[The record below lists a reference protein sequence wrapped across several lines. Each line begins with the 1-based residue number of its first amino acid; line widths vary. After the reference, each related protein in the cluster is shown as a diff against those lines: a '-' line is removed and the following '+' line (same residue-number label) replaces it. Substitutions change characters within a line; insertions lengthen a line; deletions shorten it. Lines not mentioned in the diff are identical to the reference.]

1 MTLATPVSSR
11 PAVYPE
17 SPRRVLLVD
26 STKELRLHLG
36 GLLRPAGY
44 ELMAVDSVLAARVAL
59 ARARPLLVLVDW
71 RALSLEG
78 GPGCALLHNRASLLE
93 VPLMLVAGP
102 GTPAEL
108 LEQGMRSGV
117 EDCVLAPVR
126 GAELLAR
133 LSALREADRRGASR
147 PAEHRAPR
155 TVLVVG
161 EEPGLKGGLG
171 GLLEACGHHLVYAA
185 TRERALALAR
195 GHGGP
200 FHLLLVRTTLT
211 SSEEMLRVEHLRT
224 QAHLERV
231 PTVVVTSGVAA
242 EVQAFG
248 QLWLSERTLVP
259 RQLLARVNSLLQRN
273 ATALLVE
280 ERVPFVCP
288 VEYREA
294 GCLAW
299 SSCLSSELSPGAL
312 FLRTLVPA
320 RPRAA
325 LELRLHLP
333 TTGEVLEGT
342 GLVAWANPFAPRR
355 TTSYP
360 LGMGVIFLG
369 MSPRRLMQL
378 RELCRSET
386 P

>member
-11 PAVYPE
+11 PTVYPE
-17 SPRRVLLVD
+17 GSRRVLLVD

-36 GLLRPAGY
+36 GLVRSAGY
-44 ELMAVDSVLAARVAL
+44 ELMVVDSVLAARVAL

-71 RALSLEG
+71 RALSLDG
-78 GPGCALLHNRASLLE
+78 GPGCALLRTRAGMME
-93 VPLMLVAGP
+93 VPLLLVAGP

-126 GAELLAR
+126 GAELLSR
-133 LSALREADRRGASR
+133 LSALRDAERRGATR
-147 PAEHRAPR
+147 VPEHRTAR

-161 EEPGLKGGLG
+161 EEPGMKGGLG

-185 TRERALALAR
+185 TRERALALASE
-195 GHGGP
+195 HGGP
-200 FHLLLVRTTLT
+200 FHLLLVRTSLT
-211 SSEEMLRVEHLRT
+211 SSEEMLRVEHLRA

-231 PTVVVTSGVAA
+231 PTVVVTSGTAA

-248 QLWLSERTLVP
+248 QVWLSERTLVP
-259 RQLLARVNSLLQRN
+259 RQLLARINPLLQRN
-273 ATALLVE
+273 TTALLVE

-288 VEYREA
+288 VEFREA
-294 GCLAW
+294 GSLAW

-320 RPRAA
+320 RLRAA

-342 GLVAWANPFAPRR
+342 GLVAWANPVAPRR
-355 TTSYP
+355 LTSHP
-360 LGMGVIFLG
+360 HGMGVIFLG

-378 RELCRSET
+378 RELCRAQT
-386 P
+386 L